1 MFISSSLYCM
11 LCWNVSF
18 GYGRVLLPGDRKHST
33 PKKAKIFP
41 GALWVPDVWRVM
53 DSKPQAENGPRL
65 HTGDKE
71 DYV

>member
-1 MFISSSLYCM
+1 M
-11 LCWNVSF
+11 LCRNVSF
-18 GYGRVLLPGDRKHST
+18 GYGGVLSPEDRKHST

-53 DSKPQAENGPRL
+53 DSKPQVENGLSL

-71 DYV
+71 ESGIL